1 MIMKIITELIT
12 PFNKKEIDY
21 VSFNKFIETNNN
33 DYILIFSNYGEG
45 NFLSLEE
52 KKSLI
57 NSINN
62 SYMNKIIYY
71 LQLNNYSL
79 DNQEINLIN
88 NSNIKYVMLSPI
100 KNYNYTQ
107 EGLYLYIKKIIN
119 QLKNKYIILHN
130 SQLNNN
136 INFHFLTISKL
147 INNNK
152 NIIALYEEG
161 VDYSLINLI
170 KDKYKNI
177 KLYVNENLIEYCL
190 DNNLNGIVSLT
201 SLVLNN
207 DLITIIDDYN
217 HHFKNNLL
225 INYFLFVHEIL
236 SFSNNSTLIKAYLKK
251 LGYPSTDVRL
261 PLLIEKSDIENLD
274 FLLS

>member
-1 MIMKIITELIT
+1 MKIITELIT

-21 VSFNKFIETNNN
+21 ISFNKFIETNNN

-45 NFLSLEE
+45 DSLSIEE

-88 NSNIKYVMLSPI
+88 NSNINYVMLSPI

-177 KLYVNENLIEYCL
+177 KLFVNENLIEYCL

-201 SLVLNN
+201 SLVLND

-251 LGYPSTDVRL
+251 LGYHSMDVRL

>member
-1 MIMKIITELIT
+1 MKIITELIT

-33 DYILIFSNYGEG
+33 NYILIFSNYGEG

-62 SYMNKIIYY
+62 SYINKIIYY

-177 KLYVNENLIEYCL
+177 KLFVNENLIEYCL

-201 SLVLNN
+201 SLVLND

-251 LGYPSTDVRL
+251 LGYQSMDVRL

>member
-1 MIMKIITELIT
+1 MKIITELIT

-100 KNYNYTQ
+100 NNYNYTQ
-107 EGLYLYIKKIIN
+107 DGLYLYIKNIIKK
-119 QLKNKYIILHN
+119 LKNKFIILHN
-130 SQLNNN
+130 LNLNNN
-136 INFHFLTISKL
+136 INFHFSTISKL
-147 INNNK
+147 IKNNK

-170 KDKYKNI
+170 KNKYKDFKI
-177 KLYVNENLIEYCL
+177 FVNENLIEYCL

-201 SLVLNN
+201 SLVLND

-225 INYFLFVHEIL
+225 LNYFLFVHEIL

-251 LGYPSTDVRL
+251 LGYHSMDVRL

>member
-1 MIMKIITELIT
+1 MKIITELIT

-21 VSFNKFIETNNN
+21 ISFNKFIETNNN

-45 NFLSLEE
+45 DSLSIEE

-88 NSNIKYVMLSPI
+88 NSNINYVMLSPI

-170 KDKYKNI
+170 KDKYKKI
-177 KLYVNENLIEYCL
+177 KLFVNENLIEYCL

-201 SLVLNN
+201 SLVLND

-251 LGYPSTDVRL
+251 LGYHSMDVRL

>member
-12 PFNKKEIDY
+12 PFNKNEIDF
-21 VSFNKFIETNNN
+21 VSFNKFIEANNN

-45 NFLSLEE
+45 NSLSLEE

-57 NSINN
+57 NSINKT
-62 SYMNKIIYY
+62 YINKIIYY

-88 NSNIKYVMLSPI
+88 NSNINYVMISPI
-100 KNYNYTQ
+100 NNYNYTQ
-107 EGLYLYIKKIIN
+107 DGLYLYIKNIIKK
-119 QLKNKYIILHN
+119 LKNKFIILHN
-130 SQLNNN
+130 LNLNNN
-136 INFHFLTISKL
+136 INFHFSTISKL
-147 INNNK
+147 IKNNK

-170 KDKYKNI
+170 KNKYKDFKI
-177 KLYVNENLIEYCL
+177 FVNENLIEYCL

-201 SLVLNN
+201 SLVLND

-225 INYFLFVHEIL
+225 LNYFLFVHEIL

-251 LGYPSTDVRL
+251 LGYHSMDVRL

>member
-1 MIMKIITELIT
+1 MKIITELIT
-12 PFNKKEIDY
+12 PFNKKEIDF
-21 VSFNKFIETNNN
+21 VSFNKFIEANNN

-45 NFLSLEE
+45 DSLSIEE

-119 QLKNKYIILHN
+119 LLKNKYIILHN

-136 INFHFLTISKL
+136 INFHFSTISKL
-147 INNNK
+147 IKNNK

-170 KDKYKNI
+170 KNKYKDFKI
-177 KLYVNENLIEYCL
+177 FVNENLIEYCL

-201 SLVLNN
+201 SLVLND

-225 INYFLFVHEIL
+225 LNYFLFVHEIL

-251 LGYPSTDVRL
+251 LGYHSMDVRL

>member
-1 MIMKIITELIT
+1 MKIITELIT

-62 SYMNKIIYY
+62 SYINKIIYY

-136 INFHFLTISKL
+136 INFHFSTISKL
-147 INNNK
+147 IKNNK

-177 KLYVNENLIEYCL
+177 KLFVNENLIEYCL

-201 SLVLNN
+201 SLVLND

-251 LGYPSTDVRL
+251 LGYHSMDVRL

>member
-1 MIMKIITELIT
+1 MKIITELIT

-62 SYMNKIIYY
+62 SYINKIIYY

-177 KLYVNENLIEYCL
+177 KLFVNENLIEYCL
-190 DNNLNGIVSLT
+190 DNNLDGIVSLT
-201 SLVLNN
+201 SLVLND

>member
-1 MIMKIITELIT
+1 MKIITELIT
-12 PFNKKEIDY
+12 PFNKKEIDF
-21 VSFNKFIETNNN
+21 VSFNKFIEANNN

-45 NFLSLEE
+45 NSLSLEE

-57 NSINN
+57 NSINKT
-62 SYMNKIIYY
+62 YINKIIYY

-88 NSNIKYVMLSPI
+88 NSNINYVMISPI
-100 KNYNYTQ
+100 NNYNYTQ
-107 EGLYLYIKKIIN
+107 DGLYLYIKNIIKK
-119 QLKNKYIILHN
+119 LKNKFIILHN
-130 SQLNNN
+130 LNLNNN
-136 INFHFLTISKL
+136 INFHFSTISKL
-147 INNNK
+147 IKNNK

-170 KDKYKNI
+170 KNKYKDFKI
-177 KLYVNENLIEYCL
+177 FVNENLIEYCL

-201 SLVLNN
+201 SLVLND

-225 INYFLFVHEIL
+225 LNYFLFVHEIL

-251 LGYPSTDVRL
+251 LGYHSMDVRL

>member
-1 MIMKIITELIT
+1 MKIITELIT

-136 INFHFLTISKL
+136 INFHFSTISKL
-147 INNNK
+147 IKNNK

-170 KDKYKNI
+170 KDKYRNI
-177 KLYVNENLIEYCL
+177 KLFVNENLIEYCL

-201 SLVLNN
+201 SLVLND

-251 LGYPSTDVRL
+251 LGYHSMDVRL

>member
-1 MIMKIITELIT
+1 MKVITELIT
-12 PFNKKEIDY
+12 PFNKKEIDF
-21 VSFNKFIETNNN
+21 VSFNKFIEANNN

-119 QLKNKYIILHN
+119 LLKNKYIILHN

-136 INFHFLTISKL
+136 INFHFSTISKL
-147 INNNK
+147 IKNNK

-177 KLYVNENLIEYCL
+177 KIFVNENLIEYCL

-201 SLVLNN
+201 SLVLND

-225 INYFLFVHEIL
+225 LNYFLFVHEIL

-251 LGYPSTDVRL
+251 LGYHSMDVRL

>member
-1 MIMKIITELIT
+1 
-12 PFNKKEIDY
+12 
-21 VSFNKFIETNNN
+21 
-33 DYILIFSNYGEG
+33 
-45 NFLSLEE
+45 
-52 KKSLI
+52 
-57 NSINN
+57 
-62 SYMNKIIYY
+62 MNKIIYY

-79 DNQEINLIN
+79 DNREINLIN

-170 KDKYKNI
+170 KDKYKNV
-177 KLYVNENLIEYCL
+177 KLYVNENLILY
-190 DNNLNGIVSLT
+190 
-201 SLVLNN
+201 
-207 DLITIIDDYN
+207 
-217 HHFKNNLL
+217 
-225 INYFLFVHEIL
+225 
-236 SFSNNSTLIKAYLKK
+236 
-251 LGYPSTDVRL
+251 
-261 PLLIEKSDIENLD
+261 
-274 FLLS
+274 

>member
-1 MIMKIITELIT
+1 MKIITELIT

-161 VDYSLINLI
+161 VDYSLINEKGGVMGNEI
-170 KDKYKNI
+170 KWNFTKF
-177 KLYVNENLIEYCL
+177 
-190 DNNLNGIVSLT
+190 
-201 SLVLNN
+201 
-207 DLITIIDDYN
+207 IIDREGN
-217 HHFKNNLL
+217 
-225 INYFLFVHEIL
+225 V
-236 SFSNNSTLIKAYLKK
+236 IKRYAPIVKPNK
-251 LGYPSTDVRL
+251 
-261 PLLIEKSDIENLD
+261 IEND
-274 FLLS
+274 IKELLKI

>member
-1 MIMKIITELIT
+1 MKIITELIT
-12 PFNKKEIDY
+12 PFNKNEIDF
-21 VSFNKFIETNNN
+21 VSFNKFIEANNN

-45 NFLSLEE
+45 DSLSIEE

-88 NSNIKYVMLSPI
+88 NSNINYVMISPI
-100 KNYNYTQ
+100 NNYNYTQ
-107 EGLYLYIKKIIN
+107 DGLYLYIKNIIKK
-119 QLKNKYIILHN
+119 LKNKFIILHN
-130 SQLNNN
+130 LNLNNN
-136 INFHFLTISKL
+136 INFHFSTISKL
-147 INNNK
+147 IKNNK

-170 KDKYKNI
+170 KNKYKDFKI
-177 KLYVNENLIEYCL
+177 FVNENLIEYCL
-190 DNNLNGIVSLT
+190 DHSLNGIVSLT
-201 SLVLNN
+201 SLVLND

>member
-1 MIMKIITELIT
+1 MKIITELIT

-62 SYMNKIIYY
+62 SYITKIIYY

-177 KLYVNENLIEYCL
+177 KLFVNENLIEYCL

-201 SLVLNN
+201 SLVLND

>member
-1 MIMKIITELIT
+1 MKIITELIT

-62 SYMNKIIYY
+62 SYMDKIIYY

-177 KLYVNENLIEYCL
+177 KLFVNENLIEYCL

-201 SLVLNN
+201 SLVLND

-251 LGYPSTDVRL
+251 LGYHSMDVRL

>member
-1 MIMKIITELIT
+1 MKIITELIT

-62 SYMNKIIYY
+62 SYINKIIYY

-88 NSNIKYVMLSPI
+88 NSNIKYVMLCPI

-177 KLYVNENLIEYCL
+177 KLFVNENLIEYCL

-201 SLVLNN
+201 SLVLND

-217 HHFKNNLL
+217 HHFKNTLL

-251 LGYPSTDVRL
+251 LGYQSMDVRL

>member
-1 MIMKIITELIT
+1 MKIITELIT

-119 QLKNKYIILHN
+119 LLKNKYIILHN

-136 INFHFLTISKL
+136 INFHFSTISKL
-147 INNNK
+147 IKNNK

-177 KLYVNENLIEYCL
+177 KIFVNENLIEYCL

-201 SLVLNN
+201 SLVLND

-225 INYFLFVHEIL
+225 LNYFLFVHEIL

>member
-1 MIMKIITELIT
+1 MKIITELIT
-12 PFNKKEIDY
+12 PFNKKEIDF
-21 VSFNKFIETNNN
+21 VSFNKFIEANNN

-45 NFLSLEE
+45 NSLSLEE

-119 QLKNKYIILHN
+119 LLKNKYIILHN

-136 INFHFLTISKL
+136 INFHFSTISKL
-147 INNNK
+147 IKNNK

-177 KLYVNENLIEYCL
+177 KIFVNENLIEYCL

-201 SLVLNN
+201 SLVLND

-251 LGYPSTDVRL
+251 LGYQSMDVRL

>member
-1 MIMKIITELIT
+1 MKIITELIT
-12 PFNKKEIDY
+12 PFNKKEIDF

-45 NFLSLEE
+45 NSLSLEE

-57 NSINN
+57 NSINKT
-62 SYMNKIIYY
+62 SINKIIYY

-107 EGLYLYIKKIIN
+107 DGLYLYIKNIIKK
-119 QLKNKYIILHN
+119 LKNKFIILHN
-130 SQLNNN
+130 LNLNNN
-136 INFHFLTISKL
+136 INFHFSTISKL

-170 KDKYKNI
+170 KNKYKDFKI
-177 KLYVNENLIEYCL
+177 FVNENLIEYCL
-190 DNNLNGIVSLT
+190 DHSLNGIISLS
-201 SLVLNN
+201 SLILND
-207 DLITIIDDYN
+207 DLTTIIDDYN
-217 HHFKNNLL
+217 HHFKNTLL

-251 LGYPSTDVRL
+251 LGYQSMDVRL

>member
-1 MIMKIITELIT
+1 MKIITELIT
-12 PFNKKEIDY
+12 PFNKKEIDF
-21 VSFNKFIETNNN
+21 VSFNKFIEANNN

-45 NFLSLEE
+45 NSLSIEE

-119 QLKNKYIILHN
+119 LLKNKYIILHN

-136 INFHFLTISKL
+136 INFHFSTLSKL
-147 INNNK
+147 IKNNK

-177 KLYVNENLIEYCL
+177 RIFVNENLIEYCL

-201 SLVLNN
+201 SLVLND

-225 INYFLFVHEIL
+225 LNYFLFVHEIL

>member
-1 MIMKIITELIT
+1 MKIITELIT
-12 PFNKKEIDY
+12 PFNKKEIDF

-45 NFLSLEE
+45 NSLSLEE

-57 NSINN
+57 NSINKT
-62 SYMNKIIYY
+62 YINKIIYY

-88 NSNIKYVMLSPI
+88 NSNINYVMISPI
-100 KNYNYTQ
+100 NNYNYTQ

-119 QLKNKYIILHN
+119 LLKNKYIILHN

-136 INFHFLTISKL
+136 INFHFSTISKL
-147 INNNK
+147 IKNNK

-170 KDKYKNI
+170 KNKYKDFKI
-177 KLYVNENLIEYCL
+177 FVNENLIEYCL

-201 SLVLNN
+201 SLVLND

-225 INYFLFVHEIL
+225 LNYFLFVHEIL

-251 LGYPSTDVRL
+251 LGYHSMDVRL

>member
-1 MIMKIITELIT
+1 MKIITELIT
-12 PFNKKEIDY
+12 PFNKNEIDF
-21 VSFNKFIETNNN
+21 VSFNKFIEAINN

-45 NFLSLEE
+45 NSLSLEE

-57 NSINN
+57 NSINKT
-62 SYMNKIIYY
+62 YINKIIYY

-88 NSNIKYVMLSPI
+88 NSNINYVMISPI
-100 KNYNYTQ
+100 NNYNYTQ
-107 EGLYLYIKKIIN
+107 DGLYLYIKNIIKK
-119 QLKNKYIILHN
+119 LKNKFIILHN
-130 SQLNNN
+130 LNLNNN
-136 INFHFLTISKL
+136 INFHFSTISKL
-147 INNNK
+147 IKNNK

-170 KDKYKNI
+170 KNKYKDFKI
-177 KLYVNENLIEYCL
+177 FVNENLIEYCL

-201 SLVLNN
+201 SLVLND

-225 INYFLFVHEIL
+225 LNYFLFVHEIL

-251 LGYPSTDVRL
+251 LGYHSMDVRL

>member
-1 MIMKIITELIT
+1 MKIITELIT

-62 SYMNKIIYY
+62 SYINKIIYY
-71 LQLNNYSL
+71 LQLNKYSL

-107 EGLYLYIKKIIN
+107 DGLYLYIKKIIN

-201 SLVLNN
+201 SLVLND

>member
-1 MIMKIITELIT
+1 MKIITELIT

-62 SYMNKIIYY
+62 SYITKIIYY

-136 INFHFLTISKL
+136 INFHFSTISKL
-147 INNNK
+147 IKNNK

-170 KDKYKNI
+170 KDKYRNI
-177 KLYVNENLIEYCL
+177 KLFVNENLIEYCL

-201 SLVLNN
+201 SLVLND

>member
-1 MIMKIITELIT
+1 MKIITELIT

-62 SYMNKIIYY
+62 SYINKIIYY

-136 INFHFLTISKL
+136 INFHFLNISKL

-177 KLYVNENLIEYCL
+177 KLFVNENLIEYCL

-201 SLVLNN
+201 SLVLND

>member
-1 MIMKIITELIT
+1 MKIITELIT

-100 KNYNYTQ
+100 K
-107 EGLYLYIKKIIN
+107 II
-119 QLKNKYIILHN
+119 IILKKV
-130 SQLNNN
+130 
-136 INFHFLTISKL
+136 IL
-147 INNNK
+147 I
-152 NIIALYEEG
+152 Y
-161 VDYSLINLI
+161 
-170 KDKYKNI
+170 
-177 KLYVNENLIEYCL
+177 
-190 DNNLNGIVSLT
+190 
-201 SLVLNN
+201 
-207 DLITIIDDYN
+207 
-217 HHFKNNLL
+217 
-225 INYFLFVHEIL
+225 
-236 SFSNNSTLIKAYLKK
+236 
-251 LGYPSTDVRL
+251 
-261 PLLIEKSDIENLD
+261 
-274 FLLS
+274 

>member
-1 MIMKIITELIT
+1 MKIITELIT
-12 PFNKKEIDY
+12 PFNKNEIDF
-21 VSFNKFIETNNN
+21 VSFNKFIEANNN

-45 NFLSLEE
+45 DSLSIEE

-88 NSNIKYVMLSPI
+88 NSNINYVMISPI
-100 KNYNYTQ
+100 NNYNYTQ
-107 EGLYLYIKKIIN
+107 DGLYLYIKNIIKK
-119 QLKNKYIILHN
+119 LKNKFIILHN
-130 SQLNNN
+130 LNLNNN
-136 INFHFLTISKL
+136 INFHFSTISKL
-147 INNNK
+147 IKNNK

-170 KDKYKNI
+170 KNKYKDFKI
-177 KLYVNENLIEYCL
+177 FVNENLIEYCL
-190 DNNLNGIVSLT
+190 DHSLNGIVSLT
-201 SLVLNN
+201 SLVLND

-225 INYFLFVHEIL
+225 LNYFLFVHEIL

-251 LGYPSTDVRL
+251 LGYQSMDVRL

>member
-1 MIMKIITELIT
+1 MKIITELIT
-12 PFNKKEIDY
+12 PFNKKEIDF
-21 VSFNKFIETNNN
+21 VSFNKFIESNNN

-45 NFLSLEE
+45 DSLSIEE

-119 QLKNKYIILHN
+119 LLKNKYIILHN

-136 INFHFLTISKL
+136 INFHFSTISKL
-147 INNNK
+147 IKNNK

-177 KLYVNENLIEYCL
+177 RIFVNENLIEYCL

-201 SLVLNN
+201 SLVLND

-217 HHFKNNLL
+217 HHFKNTLL

-251 LGYPSTDVRL
+251 LGYHSMDVRL

>member
-1 MIMKIITELIT
+1 MKIITELIT

-88 NSNIKYVMLSPI
+88 NSNINYVMLSPI

-119 QLKNKYIILHN
+119 LLKNKYIILHN

-136 INFHFLTISKL
+136 INFHFSTISKL
-147 INNNK
+147 IKNNK

-177 KLYVNENLIEYCL
+177 KLFVNENLIEYCL

-201 SLVLNN
+201 SLVLND

>member
-1 MIMKIITELIT
+1 MKVITELIT
-12 PFNKKEIDY
+12 PFNKKEIDF
-21 VSFNKFIETNNN
+21 VSFNKFIEANNN

-45 NFLSLEE
+45 NSLSLEE

-100 KNYNYTQ
+100 NNYNYTQ
-107 EGLYLYIKKIIN
+107 DGLYLYIKNIIKK
-119 QLKNKYIILHN
+119 LKNKFIILHN
-130 SQLNNN
+130 LNLNNN
-136 INFHFLTISKL
+136 INFHFSTISKL
-147 INNNK
+147 IKNNK

-177 KLYVNENLIEYCL
+177 KIFVNENLIEYCL

-201 SLVLNN
+201 SLVLND
-207 DLITIIDDYN
+207 DLMTIIDDYN

-225 INYFLFVHEIL
+225 LNYFLFVHEIL

-251 LGYPSTDVRL
+251 LGYQSMDVRL

>member
-1 MIMKIITELIT
+1 MKIITELIT
-12 PFNKKEIDY
+12 PFNKKEIDF
-21 VSFNKFIETNNN
+21 VSFNKFIEANNN

-45 NFLSLEE
+45 NSLSIEE

-88 NSNIKYVMLSPI
+88 NSNINYVMISPI
-100 KNYNYTQ
+100 NNYNYTQ
-107 EGLYLYIKKIIN
+107 DGLYLYIKNIIKK
-119 QLKNKYIILHN
+119 LKNKFIILHN
-130 SQLNNN
+130 LNLNNN
-136 INFHFLTISKL
+136 INFHFSTISKL
-147 INNNK
+147 IKNNK

-170 KDKYKNI
+170 KNKYKDFKI
-177 KLYVNENLIEYCL
+177 FVNENLIEYCL
-190 DNNLNGIVSLT
+190 DHSLNGIVSLT
-201 SLVLNN
+201 SLVLND

-225 INYFLFVHEIL
+225 LNYFLFVHEIL

-251 LGYPSTDVRL
+251 LGYQSMDVRL

>member
-1 MIMKIITELIT
+1 MKIITELIT

-177 KLYVNENLIEYCL
+177 KLFVNENLIEYCL

>member
-1 MIMKIITELIT
+1 MKVITELIT
-12 PFNKKEIDY
+12 PFNKNEIDF
-21 VSFNKFIETNNN
+21 VSFNKFIEANNN

-45 NFLSLEE
+45 NSLSLEE

-57 NSINN
+57 NSINKT
-62 SYMNKIIYY
+62 YINKIIYY

-88 NSNIKYVMLSPI
+88 NSNINYVMISPI
-100 KNYNYTQ
+100 NNYNYTQ

-119 QLKNKYIILHN
+119 LLKNKYIILHN

-136 INFHFLTISKL
+136 INFHFSTISKL
-147 INNNK
+147 IKNNK

-170 KDKYKNI
+170 KNKYKDFKI
-177 KLYVNENLIEYCL
+177 FVNENLIEYCL

-201 SLVLNN
+201 SLVLND

-225 INYFLFVHEIL
+225 LNYFLFVHEIL

-251 LGYPSTDVRL
+251 LGYQSMDVRL

>member
-1 MIMKIITELIT
+1 MKIITELIT
-12 PFNKKEIDY
+12 PFNKNEIDF
-21 VSFNKFIETNNN
+21 VSFNKFIEANNN

-45 NFLSLEE
+45 DSLSIEE

-88 NSNIKYVMLSPI
+88 NSNINYVMISPI
-100 KNYNYTQ
+100 NNYNYTQ
-107 EGLYLYIKKIIN
+107 DGLYLYIKNIIKK
-119 QLKNKYIILHN
+119 LKNKFIILHN
-130 SQLNNN
+130 LNLNNN
-136 INFHFLTISKL
+136 INFHFSTISKL
-147 INNNK
+147 IKNNK

-170 KDKYKNI
+170 KNKYKDFKI
-177 KLYVNENLIEYCL
+177 FVNENLIEYCL
-190 DNNLNGIVSLT
+190 DHSLNGIVSLT
-201 SLVLNN
+201 SLVLND

-225 INYFLFVHEIL
+225 LNYFLFVHEIL

-251 LGYPSTDVRL
+251 LGYHSMDVRL

>member
-1 MIMKIITELIT
+1 MKIITELIT

-88 NSNIKYVMLSPI
+88 NSNIKYVMISPI

>member
-1 MIMKIITELIT
+1 MKIITELIT

-62 SYMNKIIYY
+62 SYMDKIIYY

-136 INFHFLTISKL
+136 INFHFSTISKL
-147 INNNK
+147 IKNNK

-170 KDKYKNI
+170 KDKYRNI
-177 KLYVNENLIEYCL
+177 KLFVNENLIEYCL

-201 SLVLNN
+201 SLVLND

-251 LGYPSTDVRL
+251 LGYHSMDVRL

>member
-1 MIMKIITELIT
+1 MKIITELIT

-207 DLITIIDDYN
+207 DLMTIIDDYN